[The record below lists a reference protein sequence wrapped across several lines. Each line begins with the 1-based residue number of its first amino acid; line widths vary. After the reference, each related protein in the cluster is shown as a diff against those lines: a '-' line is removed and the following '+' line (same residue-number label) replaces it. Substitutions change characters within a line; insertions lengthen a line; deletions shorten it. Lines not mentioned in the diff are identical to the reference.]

1 MTAEVRRWKTMKARM
16 HHRNNSNT
24 TLDSDT
30 TWAITVCSTVT
41 KGRQATSATEAT
53 ITTEY
58 SFPKLSRSPSV
69 PTATTA
75 RTNARSMRAS
85 MTRREPDSVVSMEDT
100 ATVDAYTEDTM
111 QENTKTTAKS
121 FQNDFGSDR
130 REWSREWRRPLEG
143 RTMPRCRPPKA
154 VRRPCLAKLGSPGT
168 GAQAGPSTMK
178 KEAPTTNWE

>member
-16 HHRNNSNT
+16 HHRNSSNT

-30 TWAITVCSTVT
+30 TWASTVCSTVT

-58 SFPKLSRSPSV
+58 SFPKLSRSPSM

-75 RTNARSMRAS
+75 KTNARSMRAS
-85 MTRREPDSVVSMEDT
+85 MTRRDPDSVVSMEET

-111 QENTKTTAKS
+111 QENTKTTARS
-121 FQNDFGSDR
+121 FQNDFGSYR
-130 REWSREWRRPLEG
+130 REWSRTRVGVGRSQHNEEGGSHDELGVGHVQDDLARRQRAVELPATQG
-143 RTMPRCRPPKA
+143 DRPEPHA
-154 VRRPCLAKLGSPGT
+154 
-168 GAQAGPSTMK
+168 
-178 KEAPTTNWE
+178 E

>member
-1 MTAEVRRWKTMKARM
+1 MAAEVRRWNTIKARM

-30 TWAITVCSTVT
+30 TWASTVCSTVT

-75 RTNARSMRAS
+75 KTNARSMRAS
-85 MTRREPDSVVSMEDT
+85 MTRRDPDSVVSMEDT

-111 QENTKTTAKS
+111 QENTKTTARS

-130 REWSREWRRPLEG
+130 REWSRASVG
-143 RTMPRCRPPKA
+143 VGC
-154 VRRPCLAKLGSPGT
+154 SI
-168 GAQAGPSTMK
+168 
-178 KEAPTTNWE
+178 